1 MAGELALPEEKG
13 DGVNAV
19 AWAPN
24 IGRLYRL
31 IMRSRL
37 TFLFNDVNL

>member
-1 MAGELALPEEKG
+1 MVGELALPEEKG

-24 IGRLYRL
+24 IGRLYLL
-31 IMRSRL
+31 IMRTQR
-37 TFLFNDVNL
+37 TYFVNDVNL